1 VGCAAAVTELAG
13 SYASRTTLLEVF
25 MKSEGAK
32 RVKIFDITLRDG
44 SQSKVATRIKLDDLL
59 AVARLLAD
67 SGIYGAET
75 WGGAT
80 FDVCVRFLRE
90 DPWERARALKAAMP
104 NVKSMMLIRGQNI
117 VAYTNFPDDVVF
129 KFVHAAA
136 RNGIDVFRIF
146 DALDDVR
153 NHEAVIK
160 AVREVGKTAEGAVC
174 YTISP
179 VHTIEKFV
187 DKARKLEDMGVHQI
201 AIKDMAGLIDPQ
213 TTFEIVSSLKKAVA
227 VPIHLHTH
235 DSCGMGMLS
244 ALKAVEA
251 GCEMIDSVL
260 SPFSGGTGHPC
271 TESLVFALEKFGY
284 DTGCNLE
291 KLVAAAEEA
300 KIMRSKYHDFEAP
313 YSGVDCRMLVTQIP
327 GGVMSN
333 LSSQLKLQ
341 NALSRLDEI
350 IDEIPRVRE
359 DLGWIPLVTPTSQI
373 VVSQATFNVLLGRYK
388 IIANHTANLL
398 KGLYGETPAP
408 VNKELQDRV
417 LKGETPTTV
426 RPAELLEPMWP
437 ELEAKFPNM
446 TEEEILIHAI
456 FPHEAAGYFAEKK

>member
-1 VGCAAAVTELAG
+1 MEKGG
-13 SYASRTTLLEVF
+13 SR
-25 MKSEGAK
+25 K
-32 RVKIFDITLRDG
+32 VKIFDITLRDG

-59 AVARLLAD
+59 KVASKLAD

-80 FDVCVRFLRE
+80 FDVCVRYLRE
-90 DPWERARALKAAMP
+90 DPWERARKLKEVMP
-104 NVKSMMLIRGQNI
+104 NVKSMMLIRGQNL
-117 VAYTNFPDDVVF
+117 VAYSNFPDDVVV
-129 KFVHAAA
+129 KFVDVAA

-146 DALDDVR
+146 DALDDIR
-153 NHEAVIK
+153 NQETVIK
-160 AVREVGKTAEGAVC
+160 AIRDVGKIAEGAVC

-187 DKARKLEDMGVHQI
+187 SKARALEDKGVHQI
-201 AIKDMAGLIDPQ
+201 AIKDMAGLIDPY
-213 TTFEIVSSLKKAVA
+213 TTFQLVTSLKKAVN

-235 DSCGMGMLS
+235 DNCGLGMMS

-251 GCEMIDSVL
+251 GCEMLDSVL

-271 TESLVFALEKFGY
+271 TESLVYSLGRLGY
-284 DTGCNLE
+284 DTGCDLK
-291 KLVAAAEEA
+291 KLTSAAEEA
-300 KIMRSKYHDFEAP
+300 RAVRNLYSDFEAP
-313 YSGVDCRMLVTQIP
+313 YSGVDCKMLITQIP

-333 LSSQLKLQ
+333 LASQLRIQ
-341 NALSRLDEI
+341 NAIDRIDEI

-359 DLGWIPLVTPTSQI
+359 DLGFIPLVTPTSQI

-398 KGLYGETPAP
+398 KGMYGETPAP

-417 LKGETPTTV
+417 LKGDKPINV
-426 RPAELLEPMWP
+426 RPAELIPPMWP
-437 ELEAKFPNM
+437 ELEQKFPGL

-456 FPHEAAGYFAEKK
+456 FPHEATGYFAEKK

>member
-1 VGCAAAVTELAG
+1 MDKGG
-13 SYASRTTLLEVF
+13 SR
-25 MKSEGAK
+25 K
-32 RVKIFDITLRDG
+32 VKIFDITLRDG

-59 AVARLLAD
+59 KVASKLAD

-80 FDVCVRFLRE
+80 FDVCVRYLRE
-90 DPWERARALKAAMP
+90 DPWERARKLKEVMP
-104 NVKSMMLIRGQNI
+104 NVKSMMLIRGQNL
-117 VAYTNFPDDVVF
+117 VAYSNFSDDVVV
-129 KFVHAAA
+129 KFVEAAA

-146 DALDDVR
+146 DALDDIR
-153 NHEAVIK
+153 NQECVIK
-160 AVREVGKTAEGAVC
+160 AIREVGKIAEGAVC
-174 YTISP
+174 FTISP

-187 DKARKLEDMGVHQI
+187 SKARALEDKGVHQI
-201 AIKDMAGLIDPQ
+201 AIKDMAGLIDPY
-213 TTFEIVSSLKKAVA
+213 TTFELVSSLKKAVN

-235 DSCGMGMLS
+235 DNCGLGMMS

-251 GCEMIDSVL
+251 GCEMLDSVL

-271 TESLVFALEKFGY
+271 TESLVYSLGRLGY
-284 DTGCNLE
+284 DTGCDLK
-291 KLVAAAEEA
+291 KLTKAAEEA
-300 KIMRSKYHDFEAP
+300 RAVRNLYSDFEAP
-313 YSGVDCRMLVTQIP
+313 YSGVDCKMLITQIP

-333 LSSQLKLQ
+333 LASQLRLQ
-341 NALSRLDEI
+341 NAIDRIDEI
-350 IDEIPRVRE
+350 IDEIPKVRE
-359 DLGWIPLVTPTSQI
+359 DLGYIPLVTPTSQI

-398 KGLYGETPAP
+398 KGMYGETPAP

-417 LKGETPTTV
+417 LKGEKPISV
-426 RPAELLEPMWP
+426 RPAELIPPMWP
-437 ELEAKFPNM
+437 ELEQKFPGL

>member
-1 VGCAAAVTELAG
+1 
-13 SYASRTTLLEVF
+13 
-25 MKSEGAK
+25 MKSESSK

-59 AVARLLAD
+59 KVAVKLAD

-80 FDVCVRFLRE
+80 FDVCVRYLRE
-90 DPWERARALKAAMP
+90 DPWARARCIKEAMP
-104 NVKSMMLIRGQNI
+104 KVKNMMLIRGQNL
-117 VAYTNFPDDVVF
+117 VAYTNFSDDVVF
-129 KFVHAAA
+129 KFVQAAA
-136 RNGIDVFRIF
+136 RNGIEVFRIF

-160 AVREVGKTAEGAVC
+160 AVREVGKISEGAVC

-179 VHTIEKFV
+179 VHTVETFV
-187 DKARKLEDMGVHQI
+187 SKARQLEDKGVDQI
-201 AIKDMAGLIDPQ
+201 AIKDMAGLIDPA
-213 TTFEIVSSLKKAVA
+213 TTFELFSSLKKAVS
-227 VPIHLHTH
+227 VPLHLHTH
-235 DSCGMGMLS
+235 DNCGMGMMS

-251 GCEMIDSVL
+251 SAEMIDSVL

-271 TESLVFALEKFGY
+271 TESLVFALHQFGY
-284 DTGCNLE
+284 ETGCDLA
-291 KLVAAAEEA
+291 KLTEAAEEA
-300 KIMRSKYHDFEAP
+300 KQIRTYYSEFEAP

-333 LSSQLKLQ
+333 LTSQLRQQ
-341 NALSRLDEI
+341 NALERLEEI
-350 IDEIPRVRE
+350 IKEIPRVRE

-373 VVSQATFNVLLGRYK
+373 VVSQATFNVLMGRYK

-408 VNKELQDRV
+408 VDKKLQDRV
-417 LKGETPTTV
+417 LKGGEVVSV
-426 RPAELLEPMWP
+426 RPAELLPPMWP
-437 ELEAKFPNM
+437 VLEEKFPGL
-446 TEEEILIHAI
+446 TDEELLIHAI
-456 FPHEAAGYFAEKK
+456 FPHEAAGYFAENAKNPG

>member
-1 VGCAAAVTELAG
+1 MENQSPKT
-13 SYASRTTLLEVF
+13 
-25 MKSEGAK
+25 
-32 RVKIFDITLRDG
+32 VKIFDITLRDG

-59 AVARLLAD
+59 RVATKLAD

-80 FDVCVRFLRE
+80 FDVCVRYLRE
-90 DPWERARALKAAMP
+90 DPWERARKLKEVMP
-104 NVKSMMLIRGQNI
+104 HVKNMMLIRGQNL
-117 VAYTNFPDDVVF
+117 VAYSNFPDDVVQ
-129 KFVHAAA
+129 KFVECSA

-153 NHEAVIK
+153 NHEMVIK
-160 AVREVGKTAEGAVC
+160 AVKSVGKIAEGAIC

-179 VHTIEKFV
+179 VHTIDKFV
-187 DKARKLEDMGVHQI
+187 SKARQLEDKGVDQI

-213 TTFEIVSSLKKAVA
+213 TAFALVTGLKKAVK

-235 DSCGMGMLS
+235 DNCGMGMMS

-271 TESLVFALEKFGY
+271 TESLVFSLERFGY
-284 DTGCNLE
+284 NTGCDLK
-291 KLVAAAEEA
+291 KLTKAAEEA
-300 KIMRSKYHDFEAP
+300 KAVRGFYREFEAP
-313 YSGVDCRMLVTQIP
+313 YSGVDCKMLVTQIP

-333 LSSQLKLQ
+333 LASQLRLQ
-341 NALSRLDEI
+341 NALDRLDEI
-350 IDEIPRVRE
+350 VDEIPRVRE
-359 DLGWIPLVTPTSQI
+359 DLGFIPLVTPTSQI

-398 KGLYGETPAP
+398 KGMYGETPAP
-408 VNKELQDRV
+408 VNKELQERV
-417 LKGETPTTV
+417 LKGEKPISI
-426 RPAELLEPMWP
+426 RPAELLPPMWP
-437 ELEAKFPNM
+437 ELEAKFPEL
-446 TEEEILIHAI
+446 TDEELLIHAI
-456 FPHEAAGYFAEKK
+456 FPHEAAGYFAEKAKK

>member
-1 VGCAAAVTELAG
+1 
-13 SYASRTTLLEVF
+13 
-25 MKSEGAK
+25 MKSEGAN

-59 AVARLLAD
+59 EIAGKLAD

-90 DPWERARALKAAMP
+90 DPWERARKLKEAMP
-104 NVKSMMLIRGQNI
+104 NVQSMMLIRGQNL
-117 VAYTNFPDDVVF
+117 VAYSNYADDVVI
-129 KFVHAAA
+129 KFVEAAA
-136 RNGIDVFRIF
+136 RNGIDIFRIF
-146 DALDDVR
+146 DALDDTR
-153 NHEAVIK
+153 NHETVIK
-160 AVREVGKTAEGAVC
+160 AVKAVGKTAEGAVC

-187 DKARKLEDMGVHQI
+187 SKARELEDKGVDQI
-201 AIKDMAGLIDPQ
+201 CIKDMAGLIDPA
-213 TTFEIVSSLKKAVA
+213 TTFELVSSLKKAVQ

-235 DSCGMGMLS
+235 DSCGMGMMS

-251 GCEMIDSVL
+251 GCEMLDSVL

-271 TESLVFALEKFGY
+271 TESLVFALSRFGY
-284 DTGCNLE
+284 DAGCDLK
-291 KLVAAAEEA
+291 KLTEAAEAA
-300 KIMRSKYHDFEAP
+300 KIVRGRYGEFEAP

-333 LSSQLKLQ
+333 LTSQLRIQ
-341 NALSRLDEI
+341 NALDRLDEI
-350 IDEIPRVRE
+350 IEEIPRVRE

-373 VVSQATFNVLLGRYK
+373 VVSQATFNILLGRYK

-408 VNKELQDRV
+408 VNKELQARV
-417 LKGETPTTV
+417 LQETEPVTV
-426 RPAELLEPMWP
+426 RPAELIPPMWP
-437 ELEAKFPNM
+437 ELESKFPGLS
-446 TEEEILIHAI
+446 EEEILIHAI
-456 FPHEAAGYFAEKK
+456 FPHEAKEYFEAEQKAGAA

>member
-1 VGCAAAVTELAG
+1 
-13 SYASRTTLLEVF
+13 
-25 MKSEGAK
+25 MNHEGTK
-32 RVKIFDITLRDG
+32 QVKIFDITLRDG

-59 AVARLLAD
+59 QVASKLAD

-90 DPWERARALKAAMP
+90 DPWDRARKLKEAMP
-104 NVKSMMLIRGQNI
+104 KVKSMMLIRGQNL
-117 VAYTNFPDDVVF
+117 VAYSNFSDDVII
-129 KFVHAAA
+129 KFVEAAA

-146 DALDDVR
+146 DALDDIR

-160 AVREVGKTAEGAVC
+160 AVKAVGKIAEGAVC

-179 VHTIEKFV
+179 VHTMEKFV
-187 DKARKLEDMGVHQI
+187 QKARELEDKGVDQI
-201 AIKDMAGLIDPQ
+201 AIKDMAGLIDPA
-213 TTFEIVSSLKKAVA
+213 TTYELVSCLKKAVG

-235 DSCGMGMLS
+235 DSCGLGMMS

-251 GCEMIDSVL
+251 GCEMLDSVL
-260 SPFSGGTGHPC
+260 SPFAGGTGHPC
-271 TESLVFALEKFGY
+271 TESLAFALGRLGY
-284 DTGCNLE
+284 DTGCDLA
-291 KLVAAAEEA
+291 KLTQAAETA
-300 KIMRSKYHDFEAP
+300 KAVRSHYDEFEAP

-333 LSSQLKLQ
+333 LSSQLRMQ
-341 NALSRLDEI
+341 NALDRLDEI

-408 VNKELQDRV
+408 VNKELQKRV
-417 LKGETPTTV
+417 LKGEEPVTS
-426 RPAELLEPMWP
+426 RPAELLPPMWDQ
-437 ELEAKFPNM
+437 LEKAFPGLSD
-446 TEEEILIHAI
+446 EEILIHAI
-456 FPHEAAGYFAEKK
+456 FPHEAKGYFEAQAGAGAA

>member
-1 VGCAAAVTELAG
+1 
-13 SYASRTTLLEVF
+13 
-25 MKSEGAK
+25 MKAEGAK
-32 RVKIFDITLRDG
+32 QVKIFDITLRDG
-44 SQSKVATRIKLDDLL
+44 SQSKVATRIKLEDLL
-59 AVARLLAD
+59 KVASKLAD

-80 FDVCVRFLRE
+80 FDVCVRYLRE
-90 DPWERARALKAAMP
+90 DPWQRARLLKEAMP
-104 NVKSMMLIRGQNI
+104 NVQSMMLIRGQNL
-117 VAYTNFPDDVVF
+117 VAYTNFSDDVVY

-146 DALDDVR
+146 DALDDMR

-160 AVREVGKTAEGAVC
+160 AIKETGKTAEGAVC

-187 DKARKLEDMGVHQI
+187 DKARQLEDKGVHQI
-201 AIKDMAGLIDPQ
+201 AIKDMAGLIDPA
-213 TTFEIVSSLKKAVA
+213 TTFQLVSSLKKAVS

-235 DSCGMGMLS
+235 DNCGMGMMS

-251 GCEMIDSVL
+251 GCEMLDSVL
-260 SPFSGGTGHPC
+260 SPFAGGTGHPC
-271 TESLVFALEKFGY
+271 TESLVFSLRRLGY
-284 DTGCNLE
+284 ETNCDLA
-291 KLVAAAEEA
+291 KLTEAAEEA
-300 KIMRSKYHDFEAP
+300 KAMRGLYTDYEAP

-333 LSSQLKLQ
+333 LSSQLKQQ
-341 NALSRLDEI
+341 NALDKIEEI
-350 IDEIPRVRE
+350 IKEIPLVRE

-373 VVSQATFNVLLGRYK
+373 VVSQATFNVMLGRYK

-417 LKGETPTTV
+417 LKGQAPTTA
-426 RPAELLEPMWP
+426 RPAELLPPMWP
-437 ELEAKFPNM
+437 ELEKKFPGM
-446 TEEEILIHAI
+446 TDEEILIHAI
-456 FPHEAAGYFAEKK
+456 FPHEAPGYFEAKAAQ

>member
-1 VGCAAAVTELAG
+1 
-13 SYASRTTLLEVF
+13 
-25 MKSEGAK
+25 MKGDSPK
-32 RVKIFDITLRDG
+32 KLKLFDITLRDG

-59 AVARLLAD
+59 KLANKLAD
-67 SGIYGAET
+67 TGIYGAET

-80 FDVCVRFLRE
+80 FDVCVRYLRE
-90 DPWERARALKAAMP
+90 DPWERARRIKEAMP
-104 NVKSMMLIRGQNI
+104 KVKSMMLIRGQNL

-136 RNGIDVFRIF
+136 RSGIDVFRIF
-146 DALDDVR
+146 DALDDMR

-160 AVREVGKTAEGAVC
+160 AVKEVGKVSEGAVC

-187 DKARKLEDMGVHQI
+187 SKAKQLEDKGVDQI
-201 AIKDMAGLIDPQ
+201 AIKDMAGLIDPH
-213 TTFEIVSSLKKAVA
+213 TTFELISAMKKAVS

-235 DSCGMGMLS
+235 DNCGFGMMS

-251 GCEMIDSVL
+251 GAEMLDCVL

-271 TESLVFALEKFGY
+271 TESLVYALEQFGY
-284 DTGCNLE
+284 DTGCDLA
-291 KLVAAAEEA
+291 KLTEAAEEA
-300 KIMRSKYHDFEAP
+300 KTIRAVYKEFEAP

-333 LSSQLKLQ
+333 LTSQLKQQ
-341 NALSRLDEI
+341 NALDRLEEI
-350 IDEIPRVRE
+350 IKEIPIVRE

-373 VVSQATFNVLLGRYK
+373 VVSQATFNVLMGRYK

-398 KGLYGETPAP
+398 KGMYGETPAP

-417 LKGETPTTV
+417 LKGAEPISV
-426 RPAELLEPMWP
+426 RPAELLPPLWP
-437 ELEAKFPNM
+437 ELEKKFPGLSD
-446 TEEEILIHAI
+446 EELLIHAI
-456 FPHEAAGYFAEKK
+456 FPHEAPGYFEEKAKSKG

>member
-1 VGCAAAVTELAG
+1 MESQGPKT
-13 SYASRTTLLEVF
+13 
-25 MKSEGAK
+25 
-32 RVKIFDITLRDG
+32 VKIFDITLRDG
-44 SQSKVATRIKLDDLL
+44 SQSKVATRIALKDLL
-59 AVARLLAD
+59 KVAEKLAD
-67 SGIYGAET
+67 TGIYGAET

-80 FDVCVRFLRE
+80 FDVCVRYLRE

-104 NVKSMMLIRGQNI
+104 NVKSMMLIRGQNL
-117 VAYTNFPDDVVF
+117 VAYSNFPDDVVA
-129 KFVHAAA
+129 KFVETAA

-160 AVREVGKTAEGAVC
+160 SVKAVGKIAEGAVC

-187 DKARKLEDMGVHQI
+187 SKARQLEDKGVDQI

-213 TTFEIVSSLKKAVA
+213 TAFELVSSLKKAVN

-235 DSCGMGMLS
+235 DNCGLGMMS
-244 ALKAVEA
+244 VLKAVEA

-271 TESLVFALEKFGY
+271 TESLVFSLERFGY
-284 DTGCNLE
+284 NTGCDLK
-291 KLVAAAEEA
+291 KLTRAAEEA
-300 KIMRSKYHDFEAP
+300 KGVRALYHDFEAP
-313 YSGVDCRMLVTQIP
+313 YSGVDCKMLITQIP

-333 LSSQLKLQ
+333 LASQLRLQ
-341 NALSRLDEI
+341 NALPRLDEI
-350 IDEIPRVRE
+350 VDEIPRVRE
-359 DLGWIPLVTPTSQI
+359 DLGFIPLVTPTSQI

-398 KGLYGETPAP
+398 RGMYGETPAP
-408 VNKELQDRV
+408 VNKQLQDRI
-417 LKGETPTTV
+417 LKGEDPISV
-426 RPAELLEPMWP
+426 RPAELIPPMWAD
-437 ELEAKFPNM
+437 LERKFPGM
-446 TEEEILIHAI
+446 TDEEILIHAI
-456 FPHEAAGYFAEKK
+456 FPHEAAGYFEEKSKKS

>member
-1 VGCAAAVTELAG
+1 
-13 SYASRTTLLEVF
+13 
-25 MKSEGAK
+25 MKSEGT
-32 RVKIFDITLRDG
+32 RQVKIFDITLRDG

-59 AVARLLAD
+59 EVASKLAD

-90 DPWERARALKAAMP
+90 DPWERARKLKEAMP
-104 NVKSMMLIRGQNI
+104 HVQNMMLIRGQNL
-117 VAYTNFPDDVVF
+117 VAYSNFADDVVV
-129 KFVHAAA
+129 KFVEAAA

-146 DALDDVR
+146 DALDDMR
-153 NHEAVIK
+153 NHEMVIK
-160 AVREVGKTAEGAVC
+160 AVKKVGKTAEGAVC

-187 DKARKLEDMGVHQI
+187 SKARELEDKGVDQI
-201 AIKDMAGLIDPQ
+201 AIKDMAGLIDPA
-213 TTFEIVSSLKKAVA
+213 TTYDLVGSLKKAVD

-235 DSCGMGMLS
+235 DSCGLGMMS
-244 ALKAVEA
+244 ILKAVEA
-251 GCEMIDSVL
+251 GCDMVDSVL

-271 TESLVFALEKFGY
+271 TESLVFSLGRFGY
-284 DTGCNLE
+284 DTGCDLA
-291 KLVAAAEEA
+291 KLTEAAEVA
-300 KIMRSKYHDFEAP
+300 KAVRSRYNEFEAP

-333 LSSQLKLQ
+333 LTSQLRLQ
-341 NALSRLDEI
+341 SALDRLNDI

-398 KGLYGETPAP
+398 KGQYGETPAP
-408 VNKELQDRV
+408 VNKELQERV
-417 LKGETPTTV
+417 LKGEKPVTV
-426 RPAELLEPMWP
+426 RPAELIPPMWP
-437 ELEAKFPNM
+437 ELEKKFPGLS
-446 TEEEILIHAI
+446 EEEILIHAI
-456 FPHEAAGYFAEKK
+456 FPHEAQGYFDAKKQAGAA

>member
-1 VGCAAAVTELAG
+1 MEP
-13 SYASRTTLLEVF
+13 SRP
-25 MKSEGAK
+25 K

-59 AVARLLAD
+59 KVASKLAD
-67 SGIYGAET
+67 TGIYGAET

-80 FDVCVRFLRE
+80 FDVCVRYLRE
-90 DPWERARALKAAMP
+90 DPWERARRIKETMP
-104 NVKSMMLIRGQNI
+104 AVKNMMLIRGQNL
-117 VAYTNFPDDVVF
+117 VAYTNYSDDVVF

-160 AVREVGKTAEGAVC
+160 AVKEVGKISEGAVC

-179 VHTIEKFV
+179 VHTIETFV
-187 DKARKLEDMGVHQI
+187 SKARQLEDKGVDQI
-201 AIKDMAGLIDPQ
+201 AIKDMAGLIDPHM
-213 TTFEIVSSLKKAVA
+213 TFELVTAMRKAVKL
-227 VPIHLHTH
+227 PIHLHTH
-235 DSCGMGMLS
+235 DSCGFGMMS

-251 GCEMIDSVL
+251 GAEMIDSVL
-260 SPFSGGTGHPC
+260 SPFVGGTGHPC
-271 TESLVFALEKFGY
+271 TESLVYAFHQFGY
-284 DTGCNLE
+284 ETGCDLA
-291 KLVAAAEEA
+291 KLTEAAEEA
-300 KIMRSKYHDFEAP
+300 KAIRAAYKEFEAP

-333 LSSQLKLQ
+333 LTSQLKQQ
-341 NALSRLDEI
+341 NALERLEDI
-350 IDEIPRVRE
+350 IKEIPRVRE

-373 VVSQATFNVLLGRYK
+373 VVSQATFNVLMGRYK

-398 KGLYGETPAP
+398 KGLYGQTPAP
-408 VNKELQDRV
+408 VNKELQDRA
-417 LKGETPTTV
+417 LKGGEPISV

-437 ELEAKFPNM
+437 ELEKKFPGLSD
-446 TEEEILIHAI
+446 EELLIHAI
-456 FPHEAAGYFAEKK
+456 FPHEAKGYFAKEAAAKG